1 MAAKLI
7 DKRLHNVPG
16 KMQVTEWLF
25 DVPVDYTKLPKD
37 GGGMMRLF
45 ARSVSRLDSPVE
57 QQPKEES
64 KAPIP
69 WLLYLQGGP
78 GFGCGPPQ
86 NYSWVEPV
94 LSKGYHVMFMDQ
106 RGTGLSQTITAGTLA
121 RQGNAIQQAEYL
133 KLFRADNIV
142 NDCEVIRQYL
152 TKDYPE
158 GQRKW
163 SIMGQSFGGFCATT
177 YLCKYPESLKEAFIC
192 AGLPPMVND
201 PDPVYARTYE
211 KVLERNKA
219 YYTKYPEDVERVKT
233 IMKYLTANEIALPS
247 GRLTPARFQ
256 QLGLLFGFH
265 GGIDNVHDVVLRAC
279 NDLEMFDSFTQ
290 PTLSIIDS
298 NGGMDNNIIY
308 AIMHE
313 AIYCQERSSRWS
325 ADRKIKQDVRFKTDG
340 SQPEIYF
347 TGEMVFP
354 DMLDSYSELNKV
366 REAAEILAQT
376 EDWPALY
383 NEETLANNEVPVYAA
398 TYIDDMYVHYDLAS
412 QTAAKIKGIK
422 QFITNTMYH
431 DALRSKSGEVMR
443 QLFALRDDTID

>member
-16 KMQVTEWLF
+16 KMRVAEWFF
-25 DVPVDYTKLPKD
+25 DVPVDYNKLPSE
-37 GGGMMRLF
+37 GGSTLRLF
-45 ARSVSRLDSPVE
+45 VRSVSRLDSPVE
-57 QQPKEES
+57 QQPKEEN

-69 WLLYLQGGP
+69 WLVYLQGGP

-86 NYSWVEPV
+86 NYGWVEPV
-94 LSKGYHVMFMDQ
+94 LNKGYQVLFMDQ
-106 RGTGLSQTITAGTLA
+106 RGTGLSQTISAGTLA

-133 KLFRADNIV
+133 KHFRADNIV
-142 NDCEVIRQYL
+142 NDCEAIREYL

-158 GQRKW
+158 DQRKW
-163 SIMGQSFGGFCATT
+163 SVMGQSFGGFCATT
-177 YLCKYPESLKEAFIC
+177 YLSKYPESLKEAFIC

-211 KVLERNKA
+211 KVLDRNTA
-219 YYTKYPEDVERVKT
+219 YYAKYPEDVERVKT
-233 IMKYLTANEIALPS
+233 IMKYLTANKVALPS
-247 GRLTPARFQ
+247 GWLTPARFQ
-256 QLGLLFGFH
+256 QLGILFGF
-265 GGIDNVHDVVLRAC
+265 HDVVLRAC
-279 NDLEMFDSFTQ
+279 NDLEIFDSFTQ
-290 PTLSIIDS
+290 PTLAIIDG
-298 NGGMDNNIIY
+298 NGGMDKNIIY
-308 AIMHE
+308 AILHE
-313 AIYCQERSSRWS
+313 AIYCQGKSSRWS
-325 ADRKIKQDVRFKTDG
+325 ADRKVKEDIRFNTDG

-354 DMLDSYSELNKV
+354 NMLDSYSELDQI
-366 REAAEILAQT
+366 REAAEILAST

-383 NEETLANNEVPVYAA
+383 NEEQLANNEVPVYAA

-412 QTAAKIKGIK
+412 QTATKIKGIK